1 MNMPELIVRR
11 DGAIGWIVFSNPA
24 KNNAVNYQMI
34 AALRETVDRV
44 ERDPQ
49 VKVIAFTGEGTQAFV
64 SGADV
69 AEFGMTRGSSSSV
82 VTYNYAM
89 EEAYRA
95 VNGSRKPTL
104 ACIRGPC
111 FGVGLSLALYS
122 DMRVCA
128 DDAEFSHTAAKLG
141 LGVSYPSVKRLV
153 DVVGPARAADI
164 LFTGRKVGAAE
175 AFALGLVNR
184 MFPTAELEAGFR
196 DLASDIADGA
206 PLSLLASKLSIRG
219 TLGEAD
225 LRDVR
230 IASEACHG
238 SEDYAEGR
246 NAFIE
251 GRKPN
256 FRGR

>member
-1 MNMPELIVRR
+1 MPELIIRR
-11 DGAIGWIVFSNPA
+11 EGAIGWIVFSNPA
-24 KNNAVNYQMI
+24 RNNAVNYQMI
-34 AALRETVDRV
+34 AAMRETVGRV

-69 AEFGMTRGSSSSV
+69 SEFGMTRGSASSV

-89 EEAYRA
+89 EEAYKA
-95 VNGSRKPTL
+95 ISTSRKPTL

-111 FGVGLSLALYS
+111 FGVGMSLALYS
-122 DMRVCA
+122 DMRVCS
-128 DDAEFSHTAAKLG
+128 DDAQFSHTAPKLG

-153 DVVGPARAADI
+153 DIVGPARASDI
-164 LFTGRKVGAAE
+164 LFTGRKIGAAE
-175 AFALGLVNR
+175 ALTFGLVNR
-184 MFPTAELEAGFR
+184 TFPMAELEPGFR
-196 DLASDIADGA
+196 ELALDIAEGA

-225 LRDVR
+225 LHDVKM
-230 IASEACHG
+230 ASDACHG

-246 NAFIE
+246 KAFIE
-251 GRKPN
+251 NRKPV